1 MAELTKQGLPP
12 VHGGALDQAQ
22 KFLDACRF
30 IWAEIS
36 RHKAELRINAFNPF
50 DS

>member
-30 IWAEIS
+30 IWAEES
-36 RHKAELRINAFNPF
+36 YHKVELGVRES
-50 DS
+50 DG

>member
-36 RHKAELRINAFNPF
+36 RHKAELKIGAY
-50 DS
+50 DGWQ